1 MAIPKENRQQMINM
15 MYLVLTAMLA
25 LNVSA
30 EILNAFKTINKS
42 LENSKITADT
52 NLKTTYN
59 AFAAKKAKEPSN
71 QAVVTNEAKAK
82 QSETIT
88 NNLLSIISKLKQEVI
103 TRAGGPDKEDPAGI
117 MMRKDDM
124 EVSTGYLVEGSS
136 GKNGEAYK
144 LKSEIDN
151 TVKQLEGLVEPADLD
166 LVRQRMS
173 LSTTPNEK
181 NGDWVREEFYQMPA
195 IASYSMLT
203 KLENDV
209 KNTQG
214 TLASYFFS
222 KIGAS
227 QELTQ
232 DQIVFDKFS
241 AQVTSPSAYI
251 LQGETFQADVS
262 LAATSSKSGGTV
274 TVNVNGQNVPVDQT
288 TGVAHYKASPGV
300 GEYPLRA
307 TVSVKNDRTG
317 EVKSYQAPEF
327 KYTVAA
333 PFATVSPTKM
343 NVFYIGVPNPVQV
356 SAAGVANSKLQV
368 SIDEGSISGTGGNY
382 TVTVSKQSVKNNV
395 HVSANGK
402 KYGDFPFR
410 VKMIPNPQ
418 AECANMP
425 GGRVNSAIWKAQ
437 QGVIAK
443 LDNFDFD
450 AKFEVLSFNMF
461 YQPKLQDPGIAATS
475 GAYFSPAQKAFIAK
489 AKPGDIFYIEEIKVK
504 GPDGLT
510 RKIAPI
516 AFKID

>member
-42 LENSKITADT
+42 LENSKVTADT

-71 QAVVTNEAKAK
+71 TAVTANEDKTR
-82 QSETIT
+82 QSQSIT
-88 NNLLSIISKLKQEVI
+88 DKLLASIAKLKQDII
-103 TRAGGPDKEDPAGI
+103 TKAGGPDKDDPAGI

-124 EVSTGYLVEGSS
+124 DVSTGYLVEGTN
-136 GKNGEAYK
+136 GKNGEGYK
-144 LKSEIDN
+144 LKSEVDATI
-151 TVKQLEGLVEPADLD
+151 KQLEALIEPADLEM
-166 LVRQRMS
+166 VRQRIS
-173 LSTTPNEK
+173 LSTVPNEK

-241 AQVTSPSAYI
+241 GQITAPSTYI
-251 LQGETFQADVS
+251 LKGETFEANIS
-262 LAATSSKSGGTV
+262 LAATSSKSAGTV
-274 TVNVNGQNVPVDQT
+274 TVNVNGQNVPVDPA
-288 TGVAHYKASPGV
+288 TGIAKYKASPGV
-300 GEYPLRA
+300 GEYPLRG

-317 EVKSYQAPEF
+317 EVKSYPLPEF

-343 NVFYIGVPNPVQV
+343 NVFYIGVDNPVEI
-356 SAAGVANSKLQV
+356 SAAGASANDLKV
-368 SIDEGSISGTGGNY
+368 SMSAGTITGSGGKY
-382 TVTVSKQSVKNNV
+382 TVRVTQQGTTNV
-395 HVSANGK
+395 NLTAKGK
-402 KYGDFPFR
+402 AFPAFPFR
-410 VKMIPNPQ
+410 VKMIPNPI
-418 AECANMP
+418 AKVSGLP
-425 GGRVNSAIWKAQ
+425 GGRINAAVWKAQ
-437 QGVIAK
+437 KGVVAD
-443 LDNFDFD
+443 LENFDFD

-461 YQPKLQDPGIAATS
+461 YQPKLQDPGIASAT
-475 GAYFSPAQKAFIAK
+475 GPYFSPAMQAFVSK

-504 GPDGLT
+504 GPDGMS
-510 RKIAPI
+510 RKIPGI

>member
-30 EILNAFKTINKS
+30 EILNAFKTVNKS

-71 QAVVTNEAKAK
+71 VAVTANEEKTRQSQA
-82 QSETIT
+82 IT
-88 NNLLSIISKLKQEVI
+88 DGLLASIAKLKQTIIE
-103 TRAGGPDKEDPAGI
+103 RAGGPDKEDPNGI

-124 EVSTGYLVEGSS
+124 DVSTGFLVEGSS
-136 GKNGEAYK
+136 GKNGEGYK
-144 LKSEIDN
+144 LKQEIDA
-151 TVKQLEGLVEPADLD
+151 TVKKLEALVEPADLE
-166 LVRQRMS
+166 LVRQRMA
-173 LSTTPNEK
+173 LNTTPNEK

-195 IASYSMLT
+195 IASYAMLT

-241 AQVTSPSAYI
+241 AQITSPSAYI
-251 LQGETFQADVS
+251 LQGETFEANIS
-262 LAATSSKSGGTV
+262 LAATSSKSSGTV
-274 TVNVNGQNVPVDQT
+274 SVNVNGQNVPVDQA
-288 TGVAHYKASPGV
+288 TGIAKYKASPGV
-300 GEYPLRA
+300 GEYPIRG

-317 EVKSYQAPEF
+317 KVTSYPLPEF

-356 SAAGVANSKLQV
+356 SAAGVANSQLNV
-368 SIDEGSISGTGGNY
+368 TMSNGTISGSAGKYEVRVTTQGTTNVNVAAKGKNY
-382 TVTVSKQSVKNNV
+382 GS
-395 HVSANGK
+395 
-402 KYGDFPFR
+402 FPFR
-410 VKMIPNPQ
+410 VKLIPNPIAKVSGQ
-418 AECANMP
+418 A
-425 GGRVNSAIWKAQ
+425 GGRINAGVWKAQ
-437 QGVIAK
+437 QGVVAD
-443 LDNFDFD
+443 LENFDFD

-461 YQPKLQDPGIAATS
+461 YQPKLQDPGIAAGT
-475 GAYFSPAQKAFIAK
+475 GPYFSAAQKAFIAK

-504 GPDGLT
+504 GPDGLS
-510 RKIAPI
+510 RKIPGI

>member
-42 LENSKITADT
+42 LENSKVTADT

-59 AFAAKKAKEPSN
+59 AFAAKKAKEPANTDISIN
-71 QAVVTNEAKAK
+71 EDKAQKAQA
-82 QSETIT
+82 IT
-88 NNLLSIISKLKQEVI
+88 DNLLGAIGKIKTEVI
-103 TRAGGPDKEDPAGI
+103 SRAGGPDKEDASGI

-144 LKSEIDN
+144 LKQQIDKAL
-151 TVKQLEGLVEPADLD
+151 TDWESLIDPADLP
-166 LVRQRMS
+166 LVKPRMS
-173 LSTTPNEK
+173 VSTAPNEK
-181 NGDWVREEFYQMPA
+181 NGDWVREQFYQMPA
-195 IASYSMLT
+195 IASYTVLT
-203 KLENDV
+203 KLENDI

-222 KIGAS
+222 KIGAAK
-227 QELTQ
+227 ELTA

-241 AQVTSPSAYI
+241 AQITSPSAYI
-251 LQGETFQADVS
+251 LQGETFQAYIS
-262 LAATSSKSGGTV
+262 LAATSSKSAGTV
-274 TVNVNGQNVPVDQT
+274 SVNVNGQNVPVDPA
-288 TGVAHYKASPGV
+288 TGIATYKSSPGV
-300 GEYPLRA
+300 GEYPIRGS
-307 TVSVKNDRTG
+307 VSVKNDRTG
-317 EVKSYQAPEF
+317 EVKSYPLPDF

-368 SIDEGSISGTGGNY
+368 SIDQGSITGSNGNY
-382 TVTVSKQSVKNNV
+382 TVNVTQQSIDNKV

-402 KYGDFPFR
+402 NYGNFPFR

-418 AECANMP
+418 AEVANQP
-425 GGRVNSAIWKAQ
+425 GGRVNAAVWKAQ

-461 YQPKLQDPGIAATS
+461 YQPKLQDPGIASAS
-475 GAYFSPAQKAFIAK
+475 GAYFSPAQKLFIAK

-504 GPDGLT
+504 GPDNLT

>member
-42 LENSKITADT
+42 LENSKLTADT

-71 QAVVTNEAKAK
+71 VAVVANEEKTRKA
-82 QSETIT
+82 QEIT
-88 NNLLSIISKLKQEVI
+88 DKLLGYITKLKQEVV
-103 TRAGGPDKEDPAGI
+103 TRAGGPDNEDPNGI

-124 EVSTGYLVEGSS
+124 DVSTGFLVEGTS
-136 GKNGEAYK
+136 GKNGEGYK
-144 LKSEIDN
+144 LKTEIDN
-151 TVKQLEGLVEPADLD
+151 TLKELEGLIEPADLQM
-166 LVRQRMS
+166 VKERMS
-173 LSTTPNEK
+173 LSTVPNEK
-181 NGDWVREEFYQMPA
+181 NADWVREEFYQMPA

-241 AQVTSPSAYI
+241 AQITSPSAYI
-251 LQGETFQADVS
+251 LQGETFEASVS
-262 LAATSSKSGGTV
+262 LAATSSKSAGTV

-288 TGVAHYKASPGV
+288 TGIAKYKASPGV
-300 GEYPLRA
+300 GEYPLRGSI
-307 TVSVKNDRTG
+307 SVRNERTG
-317 EVKSYQAPEF
+317 EVKSYPLPEF

-368 SIDEGSISGTGGNY
+368 SMSAGSISGSAGKY
-382 TVTVSKQSVKNNV
+382 EARVTTQGTTNV
-395 HVSANGK
+395 TVSANGK
-402 KYGDFPFR
+402 SYGSFPFR
-410 VKMIPNPQ
+410 VKLIPNPIAKVSGQ
-418 AECANMP
+418 P
-425 GGRVNSAIWKAQ
+425 GGRINAGVWKIQ
-437 QGVIAK
+437 QGVVAD
-443 LDNFDFD
+443 LENFDFD

-461 YQPKLQDPGIAATS
+461 YQPKLQDPGIASAT
-475 GAYFSPAQKAFIAK
+475 GPYFSAAQKAFIAK

-504 GPDGLT
+504 GPDGLS
-510 RKIAPI
+510 RKIPGV